1 VQTRP
6 GEAHS
11 AAPSGSTV
19 VYGHACVNDA
29 RFPDLTRS
37 ETPPG
42 LLDVL
47 IVGSGFSGLCLA
59 LQLQRAGRRWHL
71 VEQASRLG
79 GTWRDNHYPGAA
91 CDIPSNLYSL
101 SFLPNPDWTR
111 LYPPQAEIE
120 AYMNRC
126 ADAGGIRHG
135 LQFEARV
142 MRAAWDE
149 TGACWQVTL
158 AGGDTIRCRTLAL
171 GTGGLSRPQ
180 LPQIEGLERFGG
192 EVFHSARWRHEVALA
207 GRRVGVI
214 GTGASGIQ
222 IVPAIAPECGSLTLF
237 QRTPAWIIPR
247 HDRAV
252 DAATRALY
260 RRRPWRQRLDRAV
273 TYARLE
279 SRAFAFT
286 RATGLLRH
294 AERHVRKYL
303 GARVRDPALRRRL
316 TPDYTLGCKRILLSD
331 DFYAA
336 LQRPNVTLVDQG
348 VVRATAGGVVTADG
362 REHPLDVLVAATGFQ
377 VADAG
382 APFEVIGRDGADLN
396 RIWAGGPQAYLGTT
410 VAGFPNLFLMTG
422 PNTGLGHNSMV
433 YVIESQVRF
442 VVAAL
447 EALERRGATAF
458 DVKAPVQARFN
469 ATLQQRLAGTVW
481 NTGGCRSWYLAADGS
496 NRTLWPDYTFVL
508 RRRLSRF
515 DWQDFHATGVHP

>member
-1 VQTRP
+1 M
-6 GEAHS
+6 
-11 AAPSGSTV
+11 
-19 VYGHACVNDA
+19 
-29 RFPDLTRS
+29 TRS
-37 ETPPG
+37 TARAPCAPGG

-59 LQLQRAGRRWHL
+59 LLLQRAGRRWHL

-101 SFLPNPDWTR
+101 SFMPNPDWTR

-126 ADAGGIRHG
+126 ADAGGIRAG
-135 LQFEARV
+135 LQFDAQVTRAVWNEA
-142 MRAAWDE
+142 
-149 TGACWQVTL
+149 GACWEVTL
-158 AGGDTIRCRTLAL
+158 AGGDTIRCRALAL

-180 LPQIEGLERFGG
+180 MPRIEGLELFAG
-192 EVFHSARWRHEVALA
+192 ELFHSARWRHEVRLS

-222 IVPAIAPECGSLTLF
+222 IVPAIAPDCGSLTLF
-237 QRTPAWIIPR
+237 QRTPAWIIAR
-247 HDRAV
+247 QDRGV
-252 DAATRALY
+252 DAATQAGY
-260 RRRPWRQRLDRAV
+260 RRQPWRQRLDRGL

-279 SRAFAFT
+279 SRVFAFT
-286 RATGLLRH
+286 RATGLLRY
-294 AERHVRKYL
+294 AERSVLKHL
-303 GARVRDPALRRRL
+303 SARVRDPELRRRL
-316 TPDYTLGCKRILLSD
+316 TPHYTMGCKRILLSD
-331 DFYAA
+331 DFYGA

-348 VVRATAGGVVTADG
+348 VLRATAAGVVTADG

-410 VAGFPNLFLMTG
+410 VAGFPNLFVMTG

-433 YVIESQVRF
+433 YVIESQARF
-442 VVAAL
+442 VLTAL
-447 EALERRGATAF
+447 DALERRGAAAF
-458 DVKAPVQARFN
+458 DVRADVQSRFN
-469 ATLQQRLAGTVW
+469 AALQRRLAGSVW
-481 NTGGCRSWYLAADGS
+481 NTGGCRSWYLAADGV
-496 NRTLWPDYTFVL
+496 NRTLWPDYTFLL

-515 DWQDFHATGVHP
+515 DWRDFIATGGHP